1 MSNREESLQ
10 QQLAQARKEVQDAHR
25 VIALLVKKSGGKVS
39 IGRDELISQP
49 AKEEII
55 TYEDP
60 ATMALIIRVAGEDG

>member
-1 MSNREESLQ
+1 MSDREESLQ

-25 VIALLVKKSGGKVS
+25 VIALLVKKAGGKVS

-60 ATMALIIRVAGEDG
+60 ATMALIVKVGGVDG

>member
-1 MSNREESLQ
+1 MSDREELLQ
-10 QQLAQARKEVQDAHR
+10 QQLDKTRKEVQDAHR
-25 VIALLVKKSGGKVS
+25 VIALLVKKAGGKVS

-60 ATMALIIRVAGEDG
+60 ATMALIIRVAGAGG